1 MQLRKETCIG
11 CECELQYTKSI
22 PTKQMGVMMHM
33 GERFCTGGKRA
44 RKFKRSDPKIYVP
57 DWCPKR
63 KKPCELRVYCFKN
76 KNEWRLHEILC
87 HDLGMDISPDSWRYA
102 PLYELHTD
110 LAPQEFAKICND
122 APDAETLHVAVHRHY
137 VVVTDWENERNTI
150 TWIDSQNN
158 IQFSIDG
165 NLDRDDILHI
175 AESVSLAKREN

>member
-76 KNEWRLHEILC
+76 KNEWRLHEMLC
-87 HDLGMDISPDSWRYA
+87 HDLGMDISPDGWRYA

-110 LAPQEFAKICND
+110 LTPREFAKICND

-137 VVVTDWENERNTI
+137 VVE
-150 TWIDSQNN
+150 ID
-158 IQFSIDG
+158 DG
-165 NLDRDDILHI
+165 LRPAFFYKTECGYELAPSFDA
-175 AESVSLAKREN
+175 AEARKNKREDTG

>member
-76 KNEWRLHEILC
+76 KNEWRLHEMLC
-87 HDLGMDISPDSWRYA
+87 HDLGMDHSMSCTP
-102 PLYELHTD
+102 
-110 LAPQEFAKICND
+110 
-122 APDAETLHVAVHRHY
+122 TLHRRNLPRSATMRLTPKRSMRPF
-137 VVVTDWENERNTI
+137 TDTMW
-150 TWIDSQNN
+150 
-158 IQFSIDG
+158 
-165 NLDRDDILHI
+165 
-175 AESVSLAKREN
+175 

>member
-76 KNEWRLHEILC
+76 KNEVETAR
-87 HDLGMDISPDSWRYA
+87 
-102 PLYELHTD
+102 
-110 LAPQEFAKICND
+110 D
-122 APDAETLHVAVHRHY
+122 AL
-137 VVVTDWENERNTI
+137 
-150 TWIDSQNN
+150 S
-158 IQFSIDG
+158 
-165 NLDRDDILHI
+165 
-175 AESVSLAKREN
+175 

>member
-76 KNEWRLHEILC
+76 KNEWRLHEMLC
-87 HDLGMDISPDSWRYA
+87 HDLGMDISPDGWRYA

-110 LAPQEFAKICND
+110 LTPREFAKICND

-137 VVVTDWENERNTI
+137 VVE
-150 TWIDSQNN
+150 IDDGLRLPS
-158 IQFSIDG
+158 SI
-165 NLDRDDILHI
+165 
-175 AESVSLAKREN
+175 KRSAAMNWLRRLMQRRQEKINGRTPIEQYGKKL